1 MGGDLPGS
9 DDPGNRRPS
18 AAGDSEPG
26 SDRGEPGEEPDLT
39 VERPHLTGR
48 GGLGGRARPSG
59 EPVPARVRRRWPVAV
74 AGAAAAAV
82 VLAAGAVSLGDRG
95 PGSQATQPPGPARP
109 SAGCPAAPPPSA
121 DVDGDGCPDTLAVD
135 GAAITAGSARWTLGE
150 PGDIAVVGDWDCDG
164 YAAAALLRPG
174 TGDVFAFPAW
184 AESGAPVSVQPI
196 ERVAGATGIRAA
208 PAGGGCDDLVV
219 DRASG
224 TSRTVE
230 VPS

>member
-1 MGGDLPGS
+1 
-9 DDPGNRRPS
+9 
-18 AAGDSEPG
+18 
-26 SDRGEPGEEPDLT
+26 
-39 VERPHLTGR
+39 
-48 GGLGGRARPSG
+48 
-59 EPVPARVRRRWPVAV
+59 VAV
-74 AGAAAAAV
+74 AGTAAAAV
-82 VLAAGAVSLGDRG
+82 TLLAAGAMMLGDHR
-95 PGSQATQPPGPARP
+95 PGAQATRPPGPARP
-109 SAGCPAAPPPSA
+109 PAGCPAAPPPSA
-121 DVDGDGCPDTLAVD
+121 DVDGDGCPDALAVD
-135 GAAITAGSARWTLGE
+135 GATITAGSARWTLGE

-164 YAAAALLRPG
+164 HAAAALLRPG

-208 PAGGGCDDLVV
+208 PAAGGCDDLVV